1 MKITSGKSASQGQ
14 SDWYVASPLKGT
26 PAWFDSWRTCHR
38 FQTFAK
44 LGFWKIRFGF
54 TLESAAVIILV
65 MQRVGPD
72 LKMVSLKVILIWN
85 LKIWSKTTLIEPD
98 LIFSWLIRLMS
109 RPEIG
114 FRQFFK
120 VKRNRQLCIH
130 VLKKRSHIQL
140 QRNILKNH
148 SFKVS
153 YSHHQGHS
161 YSNLVCFVSF

>member
-1 MKITSGKSASQGQ
+1 
-14 SDWYVASPLKGT
+14 
-26 PAWFDSWRTCHR
+26 
-38 FQTFAK
+38 
-44 LGFWKIRFGF
+44 
-54 TLESAAVIILV
+54 

-72 LKMVSLKVILIWN
+72 LKMGSLKLILIWN
-85 LKIWSKTTLIEPD
+85 LKIWSKTILIEPD

-140 QRNILKNH
+140 QRNISKNH

-153 YSHHQGHS
+153 YSHHQGP
-161 YSNLVCFVSF
+161 SNTLIWFVLSLFKVRFRPLKVWECIWFMCALHYMRK